1 MSWRATRGY
10 STLFTK
16 RLSKSRQRRA
26 GWLAMFP
33 PSRPGS
39 AQHGDLRE
47 PGVCFTNVSQIL
59 QSNLTKIFNAR
70 IYVYG
75 ENFMLK
81 LCTRDQSMAL
91 GTCIKFQLEIIV
103 SSLWFRQN
111 TNFERIFLKAREM
124 LVKQPLDMLPVFP
137 GNGMILILKKT
148 RMWTYHHPWCQ
159 QFV

>member
-10 STLFTK
+10 STLITT

-39 AQHGDLRE
+39 AQHGDLRD
-47 PGVCFTNVSQIL
+47 PGVCFTNVSRIL

-70 IYVYG
+70 IYDYG

-81 LCTRDQSMAL
+81 LCTCDQSMAL
-91 GTCIKFQLEIIV
+91 GTRIKFQLEIIV
-103 SSLWFRQN
+103 RSSLRFRQN

-124 LVKQPLDMLPVFP
+124 LVNQPLDVLPVFP
-137 GNGMILILKKT
+137 GNCMILIKKN
-148 RMWTYHHPWCQ
+148 
-159 QFV
+159 

>member
-10 STLFTK
+10 STLITT

-26 GWLAMFP
+26 GWLATFP

-39 AQHGDLRE
+39 AQHGDLRD
-47 PGVCFTNVSQIL
+47 PGVCFTNVSRIL

-81 LCTRDQSMAL
+81 LCTCDQSMAL
-91 GTCIKFQLEIIV
+91 GTRINFQLEIIV
-103 SSLWFRQN
+103 RSSLWFRQN
-111 TNFERIFLKAREM
+111 TNFERIFLKAPEM

-137 GNGMILILKKT
+137 GNGMILI
-148 RMWTYHHPWCQ
+148 
-159 QFV
+159 